1 MYLGMQSIKYMCI
14 SLCNKQQWQFSECFQ
29 YNLVIVVLNTHIII
43 PPSSELMFYL
53 FWSLRHVAIDPLQLL
68 DYSEN
73 FIFPHFFQFLVGT
86 FYYVLNVFYELCL
99 A

>member
-1 MYLGMQSIKYMCI
+1 
-14 SLCNKQQWQFSECFQ
+14 
-29 YNLVIVVLNTHIII
+29 
-43 PPSSELMFYL
+43 MFYL